1 MLKYQDFI
9 DQYSPKYG
17 GLAKKIAVFMEDREV
32 SSLMGDEL
40 YECFGTKTA
49 VGKTQFYR
57 YRNLLIDFVEFTKDP
72 DKDRIINRISN
83 VTQVQLAKH
92 INEKSSTYS
101 SLDELL
107 ELINQIV
114 SENKLHSTDATPLQS
129 MAILLWLNY
138 SNEDIAEFK
147 ISDIDNLDNI
157 DSKYKEILKTYA
169 SLKYYRALPTGRV
182 QNLIQSQYLF
192 RTANTDKL
200 TVLDVKQII
209 TKINRFLAEKNRSFS
224 RAILER
230 SVAFTEMYKKYKQD
244 ITPEIIRSYFG
255 QSKKN
260 AEIDKLIIEY
270 KKWTKQF
277 AN

>member
-1 MLKYQDFI
+1 MLKYQDFV

-17 GLAKKIAVFMEDREV
+17 GLAKKIAIFMEDREI

-49 VGKTQFYR
+49 IGKTQFYR
-57 YRNLLIDFVEFTKDP
+57 YRNVLIDFVEFTKDSSK
-72 DKDRIINRISN
+72 DKIINRISN
-83 VTQVQLAKH
+83 ITQVQLAKH
-92 INEKSSTYS
+92 IDEKSSTYS

-107 ELINQIV
+107 ELIGQIV

-147 ISDIDNLDNI
+147 ISDIGNLDNI
-157 DSKYKEILKTYA
+157 DNKYQEILKTYA

-230 SVAFTEMYKKYKQD
+230 SVAFIEMYKNYKQD
-244 ITPEIIRSYFG
+244 ITPEIIRSYFY
-255 QSKKN
+255 QSMKT
-260 AEIDKLIIEY
+260 AEVEKLIIEY
-270 KKWTKQF
+270 KNWAKQF
-277 AN
+277 

>member
-9 DQYSPKYG
+9 DQYSPKHG
-17 GLAKKIAVFMEDREV
+17 GLAKKIAIFMEDREI

-49 VGKTQFYR
+49 IGKTQFYR
-57 YRNLLIDFVEFTKDP
+57 YRNVLIDFVEFTKDSSK
-72 DKDRIINRISN
+72 DKIINRISN
-83 VTQVQLAKH
+83 ITQVQLAKH
-92 INEKSSTYS
+92 IDEKSSTYS
-101 SLDELL
+101 NLDELL
-107 ELINQIV
+107 ELIGQIV

-157 DSKYKEILKTYA
+157 DNKYQEILKTYA
-169 SLKYYRALPTGRV
+169 GLKYYRALPTGRV
-182 QNLIQSQYLF
+182 QNLIQSKYLF

-230 SVAFTEMYKKYKQD
+230 SVAFIEMYKNYKQD
-244 ITPEIIRSYFG
+244 ITPEIIRSYFY
-255 QSKKN
+255 QSMKT
-260 AEIDKLIIEY
+260 AEVEKLIVEY
-270 KKWTKQF
+270 KNWVKQF
-277 AN
+277 

>member
-1 MLKYQDFI
+1 MLKYQDFV

-17 GLAKKIAVFMEDREV
+17 GLAKKIAIFMEDREI
-32 SSLMGDEL
+32 SSLMGNEL

-49 VGKTQFYR
+49 IGKTQFYR
-57 YRNLLIDFVEFTKDP
+57 YRNVLIDFVEFTKDP
-72 DKDRIINRISN
+72 DKDKIINRISN

-92 INEKSSTYS
+92 IDEKSSTYS

-107 ELINQIV
+107 ELIDQIV

-209 TKINRFLAEKNRSFS
+209 SKINRLLAEKNRSFS

-230 SVAFTEMYKKYKQD
+230 SVAFIEMYKNYKQD
-244 ITPEIIRSYFG
+244 ITPEIIRSYFY
-255 QSKKN
+255 QSMKN
-260 AEIDKLIIEY
+260 AEVEKLIVEY
-270 KKWTKQF
+270 KNWAKQF
-277 AN
+277 